1 MTVVPLNVMVLLPC
15 VVSNF
20 CPEIVTEF
28 PTTPDVGVSPLMQGP
43 VVNVTPLLSTPFTVT
58 TMDPVLAPQGTGAR
72 MLVSVQ
78 FDGVALVPLNFT
90 VLVPCVVPKRVPV
103 IVTDV
108 PTGPEEGAMPVM
120 PSGFGTTSVE
130 S

>member
-1 MTVVPLNVMVLLPC
+1 
-15 VVSNF
+15 
-20 CPEIVTEF
+20 
-28 PTTPDVGVSPLMQGP
+28 
-43 VVNVTPLLSTPFTVT
+43 
-58 TMDPVLAPQGTGAR
+58 